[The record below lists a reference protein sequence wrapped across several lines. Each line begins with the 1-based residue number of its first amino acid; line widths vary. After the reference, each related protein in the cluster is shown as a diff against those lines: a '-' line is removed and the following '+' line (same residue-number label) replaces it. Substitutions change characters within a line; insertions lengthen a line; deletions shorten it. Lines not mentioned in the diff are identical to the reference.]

1 MLGGRSWRQRLQAV
15 GRSRSNPRLWQ
26 PIACAEGLS
35 AMLPGNVVAC
45 VPTLGDRRAQLT
57 TLSLPTERLGTGRG
71 DEPAFELRSQ
81 PGTAYQDFC

>member
-1 MLGGRSWRQRLQAV
+1 
-15 GRSRSNPRLWQ
+15 
-26 PIACAEGLS
+26 
-35 AMLPGNVVAC
+35 MLPGNVVAC